1 MCRVAAHLSAED
13 VGTNPQSRLSDDNNT
28 TTTQDSLFLLLPETT
43 QDSLFLLLPTSG
55 LALGVAVS
63 EL

>member
-28 TTTQDSLFLLLPETT
+28 TTTQDSLFLPTT